1 MRIALGVTGGIAA
14 YKAAEVLRLLQNR
27 DLDVQV
33 IMTDSAREFVTPL
46 TFASLSGHK
55 VITGLF
61 EGSEPNLESS
71 IEHIAVAQGID
82 ALVIAPATADVLAR
96 MAQGI
101 ASDFLTTLYLAT
113 RAPVIVAPSMN
124 VNMWEHAAT
133 QANLATLRARGVIV
147 VEPDAGYLA
156 CGMTGAGRLRDSEA
170 IAEAVFQAL
179 GLTDDMKG
187 ETLLVTAGP
196 TREPLDAVRHLANRS
211 SGKMGYAL
219 AEAGWRRGARVLLV
233 TGPTH
238 LDAPTGVA
246 LDRVETAGEMAET
259 VMKKLDEASV
269 IVMAAAV
276 ADYQAESI
284 EPGKI
289 KKSSNGNLTLRL
301 KPTRDILSEIAARR
315 RPGQFVAGFAAE
327 TENVIEN
334 AAAKLTAKRLD
345 LMVANDVTRDGAGF
359 DADTNIVT
367 LLFPDGRR
375 KHLEKASKLAIARQ
389 VLDEIVALRKTQ
401 AEEPSLGV
409 LGHGFGIHE

>member
-14 YKAAEVLRLLQNR
+14 YKAAEVLRLLQDR

-33 IMTDSAREFVTPL
+33 IMTDSARKFITPL

-55 VITGLF
+55 VITGLL
-61 EGSEPNLESS
+61 EGSEPNFESS
-71 IEHIAVAQGID
+71 IEHIAVAQGIG

-101 ASDFLTTLYLAT
+101 TNDFLTALYLAT
-113 RAPVIVAPSMN
+113 QAPVVVAPSMN

-133 QANLATLRARGVIV
+133 RANLATLRERGVIV

-156 CGMTGAGRLRDSEA
+156 CGMTGAGRLRDPED
-170 IAEAVFQAL
+170 IAQAVFHAL

-219 AEAGWRRGARVLLV
+219 AEAGRRRGARVLLV
-233 TGPTH
+233 SGPTH
-238 LDAPTGVA
+238 LDAPTGTA
-246 LDRVETAGEMAET
+246 FERVETADEMAEA

-284 EPGKI
+284 APGKI
-289 KKSSNGNLTLRL
+289 KKSNGSLTLRL

-327 TENVIEN
+327 TENVVEN
-334 AAAKLTAKRLD
+334 AAAKLAAKRLD
-345 LMVANDVTRDGAGF
+345 MMVANDVTRDGAGF

-375 KHLEKASKLAIARQ
+375 KHLEKASKLAIACQ

-401 AEEPSLGV
+401 AEEPGFGV
-409 LGHGFGIHE
+409 LGHGLGIHE

>member
-14 YKAAEVLRLLQNR
+14 YKAAEVLRLLQDR

-33 IMTDSAREFVTPL
+33 IMTDSARKFITPL

-55 VITGLF
+55 VITDLF

-101 ASDFLTTLYLAT
+101 ANDFLTTLYLAT
-113 RAPVIVAPSMN
+113 QAPVIVAPSMN
-124 VNMWEHAAT
+124 VNMWDHAAT

-156 CGMTGAGRLRDSEA
+156 CGMTGAGRLRDPEA
-170 IAEAVFQAL
+170 IAQAVFHAL

-219 AEAGWRRGARVLLV
+219 AEAGRRRGARVLLV
-233 TGPTH
+233 SGPTH
-238 LDAPTGVA
+238 LDAPTGAA
-246 LDRVETAGEMAET
+246 LERVETADEMAET

-284 EPGKI
+284 APGKI
-289 KKSSNGNLTLRL
+289 KKSNGSLTLQL

-327 TENVIEN
+327 TENVVEN
-334 AAAKLTAKRLD
+334 AAAKLAAKRLD
-345 LMVANDVTRDGAGF
+345 LMVANDVTRDDAGF

-375 KHLEKASKLAIARQ
+375 KHLEKASKLAIACK

-401 AEEPSLGV
+401 AEEPGFGV
-409 LGHGFGIHE
+409 LGHGLGIHE

>member
-14 YKAAEVLRLLQNR
+14 YKAAEVLRLLQDR

-33 IMTDSAREFVTPL
+33 IMTDSACKFITPL

-55 VITGLF
+55 VITDLF

-101 ASDFLTTLYLAT
+101 ANDFLTTLYLAT
-113 RAPVIVAPSMN
+113 QAPVIVAPSMN
-124 VNMWEHAAT
+124 VNMWDHAAT
-133 QANLATLRARGVIV
+133 QANLATLRERGVVV

-156 CGMTGAGRLRDSEA
+156 CGMTGTGRLRDPEI
-170 IAEAVFQAL
+170 IAQAVFHAL

-196 TREPLDAVRHLANRS
+196 THEPLDAVRHLANRS

-219 AEAGWRRGARVLLV
+219 AEAGRRRGARVLLV
-233 TGPTH
+233 SGPTH
-238 LDAPTGVA
+238 LDAPTGVSIE
-246 LDRVETAGEMAET
+246 RVETAGEMAEA
-259 VMKKLDEASV
+259 VIKKLDEASV

-284 EPGKI
+284 APEKI
-289 KKSSNGNLTLRL
+289 KKSNGSLTLRL
-301 KPTRDILSEIAARR
+301 KPTRDILSEIAAHR

-327 TENVIEN
+327 TENVVEN
-334 AAAKLTAKRLD
+334 AAAKLAAKQLD

-401 AEEPSLGV
+401 AEEPGFGV